1 MRWCWIDRFV
11 EFESGR
17 LARAVKTVS
26 LSEEYLKDHFPCY
39 PIMPQSLIIEGLAQ
53 TGGLLAFENC
63 GFAEKVILAKIPRA
77 DFHFDARPGDL
88 LTYTA
93 TLEGCRPNGAVVSAT
108 SHVDGRLQA
117 ELEIMFVYLDDAYED
132 AVRFDR
138 EVFLQMMQTLGA
150 FDVGRAS
157 DGGPLARPDQIAPL
171 DEVKL
176 QAAGNLEV
184 DVAAGVAPLEGPSG
198 NGDSRRIPPR

>member
-1 MRWCWIDRFV
+1 MRWHWIDRFV

-17 LARAVKTVS
+17 TATAVKSVS
-26 LSEEYLKDHFPCY
+26 LSEDYLNDHFPCY
-39 PIMPQSLIIEGLAQ
+39 PIMPQSLVIEGLAQ

-93 TLEGCRPNGAVVSAT
+93 TLQSCQPNGSVVSAT

-117 ELEIMFVYLDDAYED
+117 ELEIMYVYLDDAYED
-132 AVRFDR
+132 AVKFDR
-138 EVFLQMMQTLGA
+138 GVFLEMMQTLGA

-157 DGGPLARPDQIAPL
+157 DGGPLARPDQIAPVG
-171 DEVKL
+171 EVEL
-176 QAAGNLEV
+176 QPAGNLEV
-184 DVAAGVAPLEGPSG
+184 DVPRGVAPLEGPTG